1 MPSELLSYRLRI
13 GKSELTK
20 PAQLRSNPTPVSP
33 KPAEQLKKQFW
44 DGTCSWRPAYLP
56 SRAICPQAK
65 KSGRGRLF
73 RQLLFLGSGTL
84 SSSTPLLQS
93 SRRAPWR
100 IGFWRVERTYDD
112 LRHPRPRRSFLWRQY
127 SSGAISK
134 RPFRRAAGCD

>member
-13 GKSELTK
+13 GQSELTK

-65 KSGRGRLF
+65 NSGRGRLF
-73 RQLLFLGSGTL
+73 RQPLFLRSEERRVGKECR
-84 SSSTPLLQS
+84 
-93 SRRAPWR
+93 SRW
-100 IGFWRVERTYDD
+100 WTY
-112 LRHPRPRRSFLWRQY
+112 Y
-127 SSGAISK
+127 
-134 RPFRRAAGCD
+134 